1 MHTWLIGNP
10 NKAISASAHACLS
23 PYCGSLK
30 LFLFPLFLLGLLSQR
45 AALLLAR
52 TARPHPLGRSW
63 LRHRRESYPRV
74 LPTRRWPM
82 PSVGRSSLPTGKTP
96 ASEA

>member
-30 LFLFPLFLLGLLSQR
+30 LFLFPLFLLGLLSN
-45 AALLLAR
+45 
-52 TARPHPLGRSW
+52 ARPSSG
-63 LRHRRESYPRV
+63 SYRP
-74 LPTRRWPM
+74 
-82 PSVGRSSLPTGKTP
+82 P
-96 ASEA
+96 ASAWPLLVAPPEGILSPRAPDSPLADAICREIITADW